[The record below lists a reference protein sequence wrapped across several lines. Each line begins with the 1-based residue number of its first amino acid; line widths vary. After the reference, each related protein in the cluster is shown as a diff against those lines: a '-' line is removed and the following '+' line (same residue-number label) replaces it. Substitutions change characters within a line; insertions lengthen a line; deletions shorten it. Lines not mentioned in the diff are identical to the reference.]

1 MSSEDGQGE
10 DRRKTPHSE
19 TLENTVAI
27 AKLTEMTS
35 NLTKDT
41 DRLVKHIEKIL
52 PIHEVI
58 ANLKNLLYAG
68 LIVSSAF
75 GTWITLEHFS
85 MKERLATFIAV
96 QEKDN
101 RDLAKEIT
109 YNKNQ
114 IQYLKGRIK

>member
-1 MSSEDGQGE
+1 MSLEVDEIG

-27 AKLTEMTS
+27 ARLTEMTS

-52 PIHEVI
+52 PIHAVI
-58 ANLKNLLYAG
+58 ANLKTLLYTG
-68 LIVSSAF
+68 LFVSSSF
-75 GTWITLEHFS
+75 GVWITIEHFNL
-85 MKERLATFIAV
+85 KDKVNTYIAV
-96 QEKDN
+96 QNQKDID
-101 RDLAKEIT
+101 RSDKVT